1 MSNDSTARS
10 QAALD
15 ADILEDQRRFY
26 ESSLDNVDVDH
37 AEGFVIHMQDPTATA
52 EQFVDTRAERTQ
64 HFEQSLNRVQAELD
78 QHLRTHRETLASDPV
93 WGPQLAEIEATEAVR
108 VANTPKVYGQWIT
121 QLHAHVAVNQAREA
135 RHDLNRTHAAYVDN
149 PDQHDDPANVW
160 LREQYER
167 ARMGWEQIP
176 WSARE
181 ALPLALADA
190 LVWADQDE
198 RAAQVVAEITGVYRE
213 NWGVLV
219 DTENLTVTLDPNFDP
234 RAGQAWDEAVAVWAH
249 ESPVLDIVAAST
261 LAPASKEAAVAV
273 LTDWIGDG
281 IDPGDPRGWLDTR
294 PDRYAKLVQDLAAAP
309 IPDSDRAQIRFLV
322 DYLGEHTDEMD
333 LLATPPLVDP
343 GEEARGRIP
352 SLLTEFAARR
362 IDPARMT
369 EEISVM
375 TPEDQHTV
383 REIGRAIVAG
393 HNPDLRIWPGYANR
407 DEILDELKNYAGTA
421 GNQTWA
427 TQMLLTWPPN
437 NEEISRLGVHDEIA
451 ADLPRMAATRA
462 KLQAIATGTEPNG
475 LAPIERA
482 HLAAVLAD
490 IDAGRVQHRKEVPEL
505 MWADERSRRSV
516 DLGWQIHRAVR
527 LATRTEDRISD
538 LAQASSPVERK
549 TEQSHDRAA
558 AGQNVALALYN
569 VAGGLGLDNR
579 EETRREHRDYYR
591 KTVDELDK
599 VLTRQG
605 VAPTVKEAIHAEIH
619 EAARQ
624 AGHIGRQ
631 TDDRDRQWVD
641 RTQTVVTARDDAQ
654 AQRRAAEASCG
665 KGRSRSMRTDHA
677 ARQHQQLSQVRAAA
691 RQEAH
696 AHGMDR

>member
-1 MSNDSTARS
+1 MQTSNANSTEFAAGYDARVYE
-10 QAALD
+10 
-15 ADILEDQRRFY
+15 IEDN
-26 ESSLDNVDVDH
+26 L
-37 AEGFVIHMQDPTATA
+37 A
-52 EQFVDTRAERTQ
+52 RAQT
-64 HFEQSLNRVQAELD
+64 VLD
-78 QHLRTHRETLASDPV
+78 QHSSDCRKTLATDEV
-93 WGPQLAEIEATEAVR
+93 WGPKLAEIEAAEAAR
-108 VANTPKVYGQWIT
+108 AANTPKVYGQWIT

-135 RHDLNRTHAAYVDN
+135 RHDLHQTHAAYVDN

-160 LREQYER
+160 LREEYER

-219 DTENLTVTLDPNFDP
+219 DAENLTVTLDPDFDP
-234 RAGQAWDEAVAVWAH
+234 SAGQAWDEAVAVWAH
-249 ESPVLDIVAAST
+249 ESSVLDIVAAST
-261 LAPASKEAAVAV
+261 LEPACKEAAVAV

-294 PDRYAKLVQDLAAAP
+294 PDRYAKLVADLAAAP

-322 DYLGEHTDEMD
+322 DYLGEHTEEMD

-369 EEISVM
+369 EEISVL

-393 HNPDLRIWPGYANR
+393 HNPDLRVWPGFANR
-407 DEILDELKNYAGTA
+407 DEILDELKTYAGITGHQEWTA
-421 GNQTWA
+421 RE
-427 TQMLLTWPPN
+427 LLGSPN
-437 NEEISRLGVHDEIA
+437 REESMARIGVHDEIA
-451 ADLPRMAATRA
+451 ADSPRLAATRA

-482 HLAAVLAD
+482 HLAAVLSD
-490 IDAGRVQHRKEVPEL
+490 IDTGRVLHRKDVPEL
-505 MWADERSRRSV
+505 MWADERSRSAV
-516 DLGWQIHRAVR
+516 DSDWQIRRGVG
-527 LATRTEDRISD
+527 LASRTENRIWE

-549 TEQSHDRAA
+549 TDQEYDRGAA
-558 AGQNVALALYN
+558 AQNVALALYN

-579 EETRREHRDYYR
+579 EQTRREHRDYYR

-624 AGHIGRQ
+624 AGSIGREA
-631 TDDRDRQWVD
+631 DDRDRQWVA
-641 RTQTVVTARDDAQ
+641 RTYTMVTARDDAQ

-665 KGRSRSMRTDHA
+665 TGRSRSMRTNHA

>member
-1 MSNDSTARS
+1 MSHASPVRTG
-10 QAALD
+10 AALD
-15 ADILEDQRRFY
+15 ADELARRRDHY
-26 ESSLDNVDVDH
+26 ERALDRANR
-37 AEGFVIHMQDPTATA
+37 E
-52 EQFVDTRAERTQ
+52 RAEDYALYMQTSNANSTE
-64 HFEQSLNRVQAELD
+64 FAAGYDARVYEIEDNLARAQKVLD
-78 QHLRTHRETLASDPV
+78 QHLSDCRKTLATDEV
-93 WGPQLAEIEATEAVR
+93 WGPKLAEIEAAEAAR
-108 VANTPKVYGQWIT
+108 AANTPKVYGQWIT

-135 RHDLNRTHAAYVDN
+135 RHDLRQTHAAYVDN

-219 DTENLTVTLDPNFDP
+219 DTENLTVTLDPDFDP
-234 RAGQAWDEAVAVWAH
+234 SAGQAWDEAVAVWAH
-249 ESPVLDIVAAST
+249 ESPALDIVAAST
-261 LAPASKEAAVAV
+261 LAPASKEAAVTV

-294 PDRYAKLVQDLAAAP
+294 ADRYAKLVADLAAAP
-309 IPDSDRAQIRFLV
+309 IPDSDRVQIRFLV
-322 DYLGEHTDEMD
+322 DYLGEHTEEMD

-352 SLLTEFAARR
+352 SLLADFAARR
-362 IDPARMT
+362 IDPAQMT
-369 EEISVM
+369 EEISVL

-393 HNPDLRIWPGYANR
+393 HNPDLRVWPGYANR
-407 DEILDELKNYAGTA
+407 EEILDELKTYAGTA

-427 TQMLLTWPPN
+427 TQMLLSWPPN
-437 NEEISRLGVHDEIA
+437 EEEISRLGVHDEIA
-451 ADLPRMAATRA
+451 AALPRMAASRA

-490 IDAGRVQHRKEVPEL
+490 IDAGRVQHREEVPEL

-516 DLGWQIHRAVR
+516 DLGAQIDRGVR
-527 LATRTEDRISD
+527 LASHTQDRIAD
-538 LAQASSPVERK
+538 LAQASSPVERG
-549 TEQSHDRAA
+549 TERSHERAVA
-558 AGQNVALALYN
+558 CQDVALALYN
-569 VAGGLGLDNR
+569 VAGGIGLDNR
-579 EETRREHRDYYR
+579 EETR
-591 KTVDELDK
+591 
-599 VLTRQG
+599 QG
-605 VAPTVKEAIHAEIH
+605 H
-619 EAARQ
+619 
-624 AGHIGRQ
+624 
-631 TDDRDRQWVD
+631 
-641 RTQTVVTARDDAQ
+641 
-654 AQRRAAEASCG
+654 
-665 KGRSRSMRTDHA
+665 
-677 ARQHQQLSQVRAAA
+677 
-691 RQEAH
+691 
-696 AHGMDR
+696 

>member
-1 MSNDSTARS
+1 
-10 QAALD
+10 
-15 ADILEDQRRFY
+15 
-26 ESSLDNVDVDH
+26 
-37 AEGFVIHMQDPTATA
+37 
-52 EQFVDTRAERTQ
+52 
-64 HFEQSLNRVQAELD
+64 
-78 QHLRTHRETLASDPV
+78 
-93 WGPQLAEIEATEAVR
+93 
-108 VANTPKVYGQWIT
+108 
-121 QLHAHVAVNQAREA
+121 VNQAREA
-135 RHDLNRTHAAYVDN
+135 RHDLSQTHAAYVDN

-160 LREQYER
+160 LRKEYER
-167 ARMGWEQIP
+167 ARMGWENIP

-181 ALPLALADA
+181 ALTLALADA

-198 RAAQVVAEITGVYRE
+198 RAAQVVAEITGVYRD

-219 DTENLTVTLDPNFDP
+219 DTKNLTVTLDPDFDP

-261 LAPASKEAAVAV
+261 LEPASKEAAVTV

-281 IDPGDPRGWLDTR
+281 IDPGDPQGWLDTR
-294 PDRYAKLVQDLAAAP
+294 ADRYAKLVADLAAAP

-322 DYLGEHTDEMD
+322 DYLGEHTDEID

-352 SLLTEFAARR
+352 KLLTEFAARR

-407 DEILDELKNYAGTA
+407 DEILDELKTYAGTA

-516 DLGWQIHRAVR
+516 DLGGQIHRGVQ
-527 LATRTEDRISD
+527 LASRTQDRIAD
-538 LAQASSPVERK
+538 LARASSPVERS

-591 KTVDELDK
+591 KTVDDLDK

-619 EAARQ
+619 ESARQ
-624 AGHIGRQ
+624 AGHLGRQ
-631 TDDRDRQWVD
+631 TDDRDRQWVA
-641 RTQTVVTARDDAQ
+641 RTQTMVTARDDAR

-665 KGRSRSMRTDHA
+665 TGRSRSMRTDHA
-677 ARQHQQLSQVRAAA
+677 AQQHQQLSQVRAAA
-691 RQEAH
+691 RQETH
-696 AHGMDR
+696 SHGMDR